1 MIYSIQYLDN
11 EFPAPGRVALIGD
24 KNKILGEYRMLSRII
39 FDQYGVDTVLAT
51 LDLAHDD
58 ISRVAIDIKEGGKT

>member
-11 EFPAPGRVALIGD
+11 EYPTPGRVALIGD
-24 KNKILGEYRMLSRII
+24 KNKILGEYRLLSRII
-39 FDQYGVDTVLAT
+39 FDQYGVDTVLEAM

-58 ISRVAIDIKEGGKT
+58 ISRVAIDIKIRG